1 MQIREYQAWL
11 EQWDRSRTWE
21 QVTLGH
27 TLMHA
32 MEELGEVSKIVQMI
46 EGYRPPKPADPA
58 ALRDEL
64 ALELSDLQVMLFKLA
79 YLCGIDMEE
88 AMVRGQHKADAR
100 FPDPASGPQIRRPT
114 APAIGPIC
122 AAPVWTFPQRT
133 IDFPEQTCFSLLTS
147 HKCSCIVW
155 DSWEKQTFFW
165 DIEGLN
171 MSSLSDR
178 QRRILGFIMDFTE
191 VHDYPPTIREIGEQ
205 VGITS
210 TSVVN
215 YNLAK
220 LEDMNLLTRQREV
233 SRGLSLNR
241 PKLADM
247 GITGAGNNGTLK
259 LGALR
264 GTRDEVVDGRRLRVP
279 ILGKIAA
286 GNPIQVEAI
295 DPAAAED
302 WIELAEG
309 LLGANQQLFAL
320 RVQGDSMIDASVL
333 DGDIVILRHQNTADD
348 GDMVAAW
355 IDGDDETTLKFL
367 YREGRNVRLQ
377 PANPNPQF
385 KPIIRPAEKVRI
397 NGKVVSVIRLL
408 H

>member
-1 MQIREYQAWL
+1 
-11 EQWDRSRTWE
+11 
-21 QVTLGH
+21 
-27 TLMHA
+27 
-32 MEELGEVSKIVQMI
+32 
-46 EGYRPPKPADPA
+46 
-58 ALRDEL
+58 
-64 ALELSDLQVMLFKLA
+64 
-79 YLCGIDMEE
+79 
-88 AMVRGQHKADAR
+88 
-100 FPDPASGPQIRRPT
+100 
-114 APAIGPIC
+114 
-122 AAPVWTFPQRT
+122 
-133 IDFPEQTCFSLLTS
+133 
-147 HKCSCIVW
+147 
-155 DSWEKQTFFW
+155 
-165 DIEGLN
+165 

-191 VHDYPPTIREIGEQ
+191 THDYPPTIREIGEQ

-241 PKLADM
+241 ARLADM
-247 GITGAGNNGTLK
+247 GITGGTLSNGTLRM
-259 LGALR
+259 GAPR
-264 GTRDEVVDGRRLRVP
+264 RINDEVVDGRRLRVP

-295 DPAAAED
+295 DPSAAED

>member
-1 MQIREYQAWL
+1 
-11 EQWDRSRTWE
+11 
-21 QVTLGH
+21 
-27 TLMHA
+27 
-32 MEELGEVSKIVQMI
+32 
-46 EGYRPPKPADPA
+46 
-58 ALRDEL
+58 
-64 ALELSDLQVMLFKLA
+64 
-79 YLCGIDMEE
+79 
-88 AMVRGQHKADAR
+88 
-100 FPDPASGPQIRRPT
+100 
-114 APAIGPIC
+114 
-122 AAPVWTFPQRT
+122 
-133 IDFPEQTCFSLLTS
+133 
-147 HKCSCIVW
+147 
-155 DSWEKQTFFW
+155 
-165 DIEGLN
+165 

-191 VHDYPPTIREIGEQ
+191 SHDYPPTIREIGEQ

-220 LEDMNLLTRQREV
+220 LEDMHLLTRQREV

-247 GITGAGNNGTLK
+247 GITGGTGSNGTLK
-259 LGALR
+259 MGASR
-264 GTRDEVVDGRRLRVP
+264 SMSNEVVDSRRVRVP

-295 DPAAAED
+295 DPAGAED

>member
-1 MQIREYQAWL
+1 
-11 EQWDRSRTWE
+11 
-21 QVTLGH
+21 
-27 TLMHA
+27 
-32 MEELGEVSKIVQMI
+32 
-46 EGYRPPKPADPA
+46 
-58 ALRDEL
+58 
-64 ALELSDLQVMLFKLA
+64 
-79 YLCGIDMEE
+79 
-88 AMVRGQHKADAR
+88 
-100 FPDPASGPQIRRPT
+100 
-114 APAIGPIC
+114 
-122 AAPVWTFPQRT
+122 
-133 IDFPEQTCFSLLTS
+133 
-147 HKCSCIVW
+147 
-155 DSWEKQTFFW
+155 
-165 DIEGLN
+165 

-191 VHDYPPTIREIGEQ
+191 SHDYPPTIREIGEQ

-220 LEDMNLLTRQREV
+220 LEDMHLLTRQREV

-247 GITGAGNNGTLK
+247 GITGGNGSNGMLRM
-259 LGALR
+259 GAPR
-264 GTRDEVVDGRRLRVP
+264 SMSNEVVDSRRVRVP

-295 DPAAAED
+295 DPAGAED